1 MKGKTITKY
10 TSLALAL
17 ALVLPTT
24 AKAAEGT
31 NTENTI
37 ATTIEQTN
45 NEVREDIKSELSSKL
60 DESGKTVNYTLNITN
75 AKEDENLKAV
85 FYILDR
91 SNLESLEVLEDE
103 DIRNQ
108 AVKTEGFDGGK
119 KITVDLKNAK
129 TISLRANI
137 KEGKTNNFVFD
148 YILAN
153 DSISTIK
160 RVASALA
167 KDTEGKDILKEE
179 EINEVS
185 STLAGKFIDQTKIEW
200 SDYLVNP
207 IDKDIIR
214 NYDLSLSENQKNPGK
229 ITIETF
235 KAAKDG
241 FVKENTIDLNFGNI
255 QNLNLPAKGLV
266 KISFQ
271 SDVSSEDNAFS
282 LNGVEL
288 KRDAENTNLKNQIDD
303 LSKTIQENDKEIKD
317 ELRTID
323 NSSIA
328 KASENTETH
337 VKTQSSDQT
346 NPQSLAQDIER
357 RNEQILEQMRKIDK
371 SQEYQSVENP
381 NNQASQKDV
390 KVVSLKDNTS
400 NSSTN
405 PSLTNISQIDVD
417 NLRIDIEDRN
427 TEIINTLKE
436 IDKEYPTIVT
446 LANKQTETDQDK
458 NIADLIKEIDDRNQA
473 IQDELQRIYGKYAV
487 NTVMDLNKSIDDD
500 TYELLTQVD
509 TNNEK
514 VNQIIDQVNLSIEAN
529 QALDSEEEL
538 AKIKAL
544 LDNIEK
550 LEKNNEKVLANVDDT
565 KQNQESGENFKNLVP
580 GYSENVY
587 KDLEKVVT
595 ITLDPLSKVE
605 NTATKESASKAYPTL
620 AKYLEDLEFVKAILK

>member
-75 AKEDENLKAV
+75 AKDDEDLKAV

-103 DIRNQ
+103 DISNQ

-200 SDYLVNP
+200 SDFLVNST
-207 IDKDIIR
+207 DKDIIR
-214 NYDLSLSENQKNPGK
+214 NYDLSLSENKKNPGK

-241 FVKENTIDLNFGNI
+241 FVKENTIDLDFGNI
-255 QNLNLPAKGLV
+255 QNLNLPANGLA

-288 KRDAENTNLKNQIDD
+288 KRDAENTDLKNQIDD

-357 RNEQILEQMRKIDK
+357 RNDQILEQMRKIDK
-371 SQEYQSVENP
+371 SQEYQGVENP

-390 KVVSLKDNTS
+390 NVVSLKDNTS

-446 LANKQTETDQDK
+446 LVNKQTETDQDK

-514 VNQIIDQVNLSIEAN
+514 VSQIIDQVNLSIEAN

-550 LEKNNEKVLANVDDT
+550 LEKNNEKVLANVDGT
-565 KQNQESGENFKNLVP
+565 KQNQESGENFKKVVP
-580 GYSENVY
+580 GYSENIY

-595 ITLDPLSKVE
+595 ITLDPLSIVE

>member
-1 MKGKTITKY
+1 MKGRTITKY

-24 AKAAEGT
+24 AKAADGT

-75 AKEDENLKAV
+75 AKEDEDLKAV

-103 DIRNQ
+103 DISNQ

-207 IDKDIIR
+207 TNKDLIR
-214 NYDLSLSENQKNPGK
+214 HYDLSLSENQKNPGK

-241 FVKENTIDLNFGNI
+241 FVKENTIDLDFGNI

-266 KISFQ
+266 KITFQ

-288 KRDAENTNLKNQIDD
+288 KRDAENTDLKNQIDD

-346 NPQSLAQDIER
+346 NPQSLDQDIEQ
-357 RNEQILEQMRKIDK
+357 RNEQILEQMRAIDK

-405 PSLTNISQIDVD
+405 PSLTNISQIDVE

-446 LANKQTETDQDK
+446 LVNKQTETDQDK

-514 VNQIIDQVNLSIEAN
+514 VSQIIDQVNLSIEAN

-550 LEKNNEKVLANVDDT
+550 LEKNNEKVLANVDGT
-565 KQNQESGENFKNLVP
+565 KQNQESGENFKKVVP

-620 AKYLEDLEFVKAILK
+620 AKYLEDLEFVKGILK

>member
-103 DIRNQ
+103 DISNQ

-119 KITVDLKNAK
+119 KITVDLKNTK

-153 DSISTIK
+153 DSISTVK
-160 RVASALA
+160 RVASALS

-207 IDKDIIR
+207 TDKDIIR
-214 NYDLSLSENQKNPGK
+214 NYDLSLSENQKNSGK

-241 FVKENTIDLNFGNI
+241 FVKENTIDLDFGNI
-255 QNLNLPAKGLV
+255 QNLNLPANGLV
-266 KISFQ
+266 KIFFQ

-288 KRDAENTNLKNQIDD
+288 KRDAENTDLKNQIDD

-323 NSSIA
+323 NNSIA
-328 KASENTETH
+328 KTSENTETH

-346 NPQSLAQDIER
+346 NPQSLAQEIEQ
-357 RNEQILEQMRKIDK
+357 RNEQILEQMRAIDK
-371 SQEYQSVENP
+371 SQESQTTENP
-381 NNQASQKDV
+381 STQASQKDI

-400 NSSTN
+400 NSSTT

-514 VNQIIDQVNLSIEAN
+514 VSQIIDQVNLSIEAN

-538 AKIKAL
+538 ANIKVL

-550 LEKNNEKVLANVDDT
+550 LEKNNEKVLANVDST
-565 KQNQESGENFKNLVP
+565 KQNQESGENFKKVVP

-605 NTATKESASKAYPTL
+605 NTATIESASKAYPTL

>member
-75 AKEDENLKAV
+75 AKEEENLKAV

-103 DIRNQ
+103 DISNQ

-179 EINEVS
+179 EINEGT

-207 IDKDIIR
+207 TDKDIIR
-214 NYDLSLSENQKNPGK
+214 NYDLSLSENQKNTGK

-241 FVKENTIDLNFGNI
+241 FVKENTTDLDFGNI
-255 QNLNLPAKGLV
+255 QNLNLPANGLV

-288 KRDAENTNLKNQIDD
+288 KRDAENTDLKNQIDD

-323 NSSIA
+323 NSPIA

-337 VKTQSSDQT
+337 VKTQSSDQK
-346 NPQSLAQDIER
+346 NPQSLAQDIEQ

-405 PSLTNISQIDVD
+405 PSHTNISQIDVD

-446 LANKQTETDQDK
+446 LVSKQTETDQDK

-514 VNQIIDQVNLSIEAN
+514 VSQIIDQVNLSIEAN

-550 LEKNNEKVLANVDDT
+550 LEKNNEKVLENVDGT

-605 NTATKESASKAYPTL
+605 NTATKESASKSYPTL

>member
-75 AKEDENLKAV
+75 AKDDEDLKAV

-103 DIRNQ
+103 DISNQ
-108 AVKTEGFDGGK
+108 SVKTEGFDGGK

-160 RVASALA
+160 RVDSALA

-207 IDKDIIR
+207 TDKDIIR

-241 FVKENTIDLNFGNI
+241 FVKENTTDLDFGNI
-255 QNLNLPAKGLV
+255 QNLNLPANGLV

-288 KRDAENTNLKNQIDD
+288 KRDAENTDLKNQIDD

-328 KASENTETH
+328 KTSENTETH

-346 NPQSLAQDIER
+346 NSQSLAQDIEL
-357 RNEQILEQMRKIDK
+357 RNEQILEQMRAIDK
-371 SQEYQSVENP
+371 SQESQTTENP
-381 NNQASQKDV
+381 STQSSQKDI
-390 KVVSLKDNTS
+390 KVVSLKDELS
-400 NSSTN
+400 MNSSN
-405 PSLTNISQIDVD
+405 PALTSVSQIDVD

-500 TYELLTQVD
+500 TYELLTKVD

-514 VNQIIDQVNLSIEAN
+514 VSQIIDQVNLSIEAN

-550 LEKNNEKVLANVDDT
+550 LEKNNEKVLANVDGT
-565 KQNQESGENFKNLVP
+565 KQNQESGENFKKVVP
-580 GYSENVY
+580 GYSENIY

>member
-45 NEVREDIKSELSSKL
+45 NEVREDIKSQLSSKL

-103 DIRNQ
+103 DISNQ

-207 IDKDIIR
+207 TDKDIIR

-241 FVKENTIDLNFGNI
+241 FVKENTTDLDFGNI
-255 QNLNLPAKGLV
+255 QNLNLPANGLV

-288 KRDAENTNLKNQIDD
+288 KRDAENTDLKNQIDD

-323 NSSIA
+323 NSPIA

-337 VKTQSSDQT
+337 VKTQSSDQK
-346 NPQSLAQDIER
+346 NPQSLAQDIEQ

-405 PSLTNISQIDVD
+405 PSLTNIRQIDVD

-436 IDKEYPTIVT
+436 ID
-446 LANKQTETDQDK
+446 N
-458 NIADLIKEIDDRNQA
+458 RNQA
-473 IQDELQRIYGKYAV
+473 IQDELLRIYGKYAV
-487 NTVMDLNKSIDDD
+487 STVMDLNKSIDDD
-500 TYELLTQVD
+500 TYKLLTEVD

-514 VNQIIDQVNLSIEAN
+514 VSQIIDQINLSIEAN
-529 QALDSEEEL
+529 QAVDNEEEL
-538 AKIKAL
+538 ANIKAL

-550 LEKNNEKVLANVDDT
+550 LEKNNEKILANVDGT
-565 KQNQESGENFKNLVP
+565 KKDQESGESFKNLITVTLP
-580 GYSENVY
+580 VTQ
-587 KDLEKVVT
+587 T
-595 ITLDPLSKVE
+595 ITIDDISIDSRKIM
-605 NTATKESASKAYPTL
+605 
-620 AKYLEDLEFVKAILK
+620 KYLSDNELLSRIELEELTGFNKDKVIRHLNELRDNGVVEVVGNGRGTKYKSRI

>member
-1 MKGKTITKY
+1 M
-10 TSLALAL
+10 
-17 ALVLPTT
+17 
-24 AKAAEGT
+24 
-31 NTENTI
+31 
-37 ATTIEQTN
+37 
-45 NEVREDIKSELSSKL
+45 
-60 DESGKTVNYTLNITN
+60 
-75 AKEDENLKAV
+75 
-85 FYILDR
+85 
-91 SNLESLEVLEDE
+91 
-103 DIRNQ
+103 
-108 AVKTEGFDGGK
+108 
-119 KITVDLKNAK
+119 
-129 TISLRANI
+129 
-137 KEGKTNNFVFD
+137 
-148 YILAN
+148 
-153 DSISTIK
+153 
-160 RVASALA
+160 ASALA
-167 KDTEGKDILKEE
+167 KDTEGKDILKEQ

-200 SDYLVNP
+200 SDFLVNP
-207 IDKDIIR
+207 TDKDIIR

-241 FVKENTIDLNFGNI
+241 FVKENTIDLDFGNI
-255 QNLNLPAKGLV
+255 QNLNLPANGLV

-288 KRDAENTNLKNQIDD
+288 KRDAENTDLKNQIDD

-323 NSSIA
+323 NSPIA

-346 NPQSLAQDIER
+346 NPQSLAQDIEQ

-436 IDKEYPTIVT
+436 ID
-446 LANKQTETDQDK
+446 N
-458 NIADLIKEIDDRNQA
+458 RNQA
-473 IQDELQRIYGKYAV
+473 IQDELLRIYGKYAV
-487 NTVMDLNKSIDDD
+487 STVMDLNKSIDYD
-500 TYELLTQVD
+500 TYKLLTEVD

-514 VNQIIDQVNLSIEAN
+514 VSQIIDQINLSIEAN
-529 QALDSEEEL
+529 QVVDNEEEL
-538 AKIKAL
+538 ANIKAL

-550 LEKNNEKVLANVDDT
+550 LEKNNEKILANVDGT
-565 KQNQESGENFKNLVP
+565 KKDQESGESFKNLIT
-580 GYSENVY
+580 
-587 KDLEKVVT
+587 VT
-595 ITLDPLSKVE
+595 LPVT
-605 NTATKESASKAYPTL
+605 
-620 AKYLEDLEFVKAILK
+620 

>member
-37 ATTIEQTN
+37 ATTIGQTN

-75 AKEDENLKAV
+75 AKEEENLKAV

-103 DIRNQ
+103 DISNQ

-179 EINEVS
+179 EINEGT

-207 IDKDIIR
+207 TDKDIIR
-214 NYDLSLSENQKNPGK
+214 NYDLSLSENQKNTGK

-241 FVKENTIDLNFGNI
+241 FVKENTTDLDFGNI
-255 QNLNLPAKGLV
+255 QNLNLPANGLV

-288 KRDAENTNLKNQIDD
+288 KRDAENTDLKNQIDD

-323 NSSIA
+323 NSPIA

-337 VKTQSSDQT
+337 VKTQSSDQK
-346 NPQSLAQDIER
+346 NPQSLAQDIEQ

-405 PSLTNISQIDVD
+405 PSHTNISQIDVD

-446 LANKQTETDQDK
+446 LVSKQTETDQDK

-514 VNQIIDQVNLSIEAN
+514 VSQIIDQVNLSIEAN

-550 LEKNNEKVLANVDDT
+550 LEKNNEKVLENVDGT

-605 NTATKESASKAYPTL
+605 NTATKESASKSYPTL

>member
-75 AKEDENLKAV
+75 AKDDEDLKAV
-85 FYILDR
+85 FYILNR

-103 DIRNQ
+103 DISNQ

-200 SDYLVNP
+200 SDFLVNP
-207 IDKDIIR
+207 TDKDIIR
-214 NYDLSLSENQKNPGK
+214 NYDLSLSENQKNTGK

-241 FVKENTIDLNFGNI
+241 FVKENTTDLDFGNI
-255 QNLNLPAKGLV
+255 QNLNLPANGLV

-288 KRDAENTNLKNQIDD
+288 KRDAENTDLKNQIDD

-323 NSSIA
+323 NSPIA

-337 VKTQSSDQT
+337 VKTQSSDQK
-346 NPQSLAQDIER
+346 NPQSLAQDIEQ

-405 PSLTNISQIDVD
+405 PSHTNISQIDVD

-446 LANKQTETDQDK
+446 LVSKQTETDQDK

-514 VNQIIDQVNLSIEAN
+514 VSQIIDQVNLSIEAN

-550 LEKNNEKVLANVDDT
+550 LEKNNEKVLENVDGT

-605 NTATKESASKAYPTL
+605 NTATKESASKSYPTL

>member
-24 AKAAEGT
+24 AKASEGT

-75 AKEDENLKAV
+75 AKEDEDLKAV

-103 DIRNQ
+103 DISNQ

-119 KITVDLKNAK
+119 KITVDLKNAR

-160 RVASALA
+160 RVAYALA

-200 SDYLVNP
+200 SDYLVKPTN
-207 IDKDIIR
+207 KDIIR

-241 FVKENTIDLNFGNI
+241 FVKENTIDLDFGNI
-255 QNLNLPAKGLV
+255 QNLNLPANGLV

-288 KRDAENTNLKNQIDD
+288 KRDAANIDLKNQIDD

-323 NSSIA
+323 NSPIA

-337 VKTQSSDQT
+337 VKTQSSDQK
-346 NPQSLAQDIER
+346 NPQSLAQDIEQ

-405 PSLTNISQIDVD
+405 PSHTNISQIDVD

-446 LANKQTETDQDK
+446 LVSKQTETDQDK

-514 VNQIIDQVNLSIEAN
+514 VSQIIDQVNLSIEAN

-550 LEKNNEKVLANVDDT
+550 LEKNNEKVLENVDGT

-605 NTATKESASKAYPTL
+605 NTATKESASKSYPTL

>member
-75 AKEDENLKAV
+75 AKEDEDLKAV

-103 DIRNQ
+103 DISNQ

-119 KITVDLKNAK
+119 KITVDLKNAR

-200 SDYLVNP
+200 SDFLVNP
-207 IDKDIIR
+207 TDKDIIR

-241 FVKENTIDLNFGNI
+241 FVKENTIDLDFGNI
-255 QNLNLPAKGLV
+255 QNLNLPANGLV

-271 SDVSSEDNAFS
+271 SDVSSEDNTFS

-288 KRDAENTNLKNQIDD
+288 KRDAENTDLKNQIDD

-323 NSSIA
+323 NNYIA
-328 KASENTETH
+328 KSSGNIETNA
-337 VKTQSSDQT
+337 KTQSSDQT
-346 NPQSLAQDIER
+346 NPQSLAQDIEQ
-357 RNEQILEQMRKIDK
+357 RNKHILEQMRKIDK
-371 SQEYQSVENP
+371 SQEAQSVQDSNK
-381 NNQASQKDV
+381 QASQKDV
-390 KVVSLKDNTS
+390 KVISLKDDAS
-400 NSSTN
+400 NSS
-405 PSLTNISQIDVD
+405 TNISQIDVD

-446 LANKQTETDQDK
+446 LANKQTYVDQDK
-458 NIADLIKEIDDRNQA
+458 NITDLIKEIDDRNQA

-514 VNQIIDQVNLSIEAN
+514 VSQIIDQVNLSIEAN
-529 QALDSEEEL
+529 QALESEEEL

-550 LEKNNEKVLANVDDT
+550 LEKNNEKVLANVDGS
-565 KQNQESGENFKNLVP
+565 KQNQESGEKFKKVVP

>member
-24 AKAAEGT
+24 VKAAEGT

-75 AKEDENLKAV
+75 AKDDEDLKAV

-103 DIRNQ
+103 DISNQ

-179 EINEVS
+179 EINEGS

-200 SDYLVNP
+200 SDFLVNP
-207 IDKDIIR
+207 TNKDLIR
-214 NYDLSLSENQKNPGK
+214 HYDLSLSENQKNTGK

-241 FVKENTIDLNFGNI
+241 FVKENTTDLDFGNI
-255 QNLNLPAKGLV
+255 QNLNLPANGLV

-288 KRDAENTNLKNQIDD
+288 KRDAENTDLKNQIDD

-323 NSSIA
+323 NSPIA

-337 VKTQSSDQT
+337 VKTQSSDQK
-346 NPQSLAQDIER
+346 NPQSLAQDIEQ

-405 PSLTNISQIDVD
+405 PSHTNISQIDVD

-446 LANKQTETDQDK
+446 LVSKQTETDQDK

-473 IQDELQRIYGKYAV
+473 IQDELQRIYGKHAV

-514 VNQIIDQVNLSIEAN
+514 VSQIIDQVNLSIEAN

-550 LEKNNEKVLANVDDT
+550 LEKNNEKVLENVDGT

-605 NTATKESASKAYPTL
+605 NTATKESASKSYPTL

>member
-1 MKGKTITKY
+1 MCI
-10 TSLALAL
+10 
-17 ALVLPTT
+17 
-24 AKAAEGT
+24 
-31 NTENTI
+31 
-37 ATTIEQTN
+37 
-45 NEVREDIKSELSSKL
+45 R
-60 DESGKTVNYTLNITN
+60 
-75 AKEDENLKAV
+75 
-85 FYILDR
+85 DR
-91 SNLESLEVLEDE
+91 
-103 DIRNQ
+103 
-108 AVKTEGFDGGK
+108 
-119 KITVDLKNAK
+119 
-129 TISLRANI
+129 
-137 KEGKTNNFVFD
+137 GKTNNFVFD

-271 SDVSSEDNAFS
+271 SNVSSEDNAFS
-282 LNGVEL
+282 LNGFEL
-288 KRDAENTNLKNQIDD
+288 KRDAANIDLKNQIDD

-346 NPQSLAQDIER
+346 NPQSLAQDIEQ
-357 RNEQILEQMRKIDK
+357 RNEQILEQMRAIDK
-371 SQEYQSVENP
+371 SQESQTTENSST
-381 NNQASQKDV
+381 QASQKDV

-405 PSLTNISQIDVD
+405 PSLTSISQIDVD

-446 LANKQTETDQDK
+446 LVNKQTETDQDK

>member
-75 AKEDENLKAV
+75 AKEDEDLKAV

-103 DIRNQ
+103 DISNQ

-119 KITVDLKNAK
+119 KITVDLKNAR

-200 SDYLVNP
+200 SDFLVNP
-207 IDKDIIR
+207 TDKDIIR

-241 FVKENTIDLNFGNI
+241 FVKENTIELDFGNI
-255 QNLNLPAKGLV
+255 QNLNLPANGLV

-271 SDVSSEDNAFS
+271 SDVSSEDNTFS

-288 KRDAENTNLKNQIDD
+288 KRDAENTDLKNQIDD

-371 SQEYQSVENP
+371 SQESQTTENP
-381 NNQASQKDV
+381 STQASQKDV
-390 KVVSLKDNTS
+390 KVVSLKDEPS
-400 NSSTN
+400 MNSSN
-405 PSLTNISQIDVD
+405 PALTSISQIDVD

-514 VNQIIDQVNLSIEAN
+514 VSQIIDQVNLSIEAN
-529 QALDSEEEL
+529 QAMDNEEEL
-538 AKIKAL
+538 SNIKVL

-550 LEKNNEKVLANVDDT
+550 LEKNNEKVLANVDGT
-565 KQNQESGENFKNLVP
+565 KQNQESGENFKKVVP

-605 NTATKESASKAYPTL
+605 NTATIESASKAYPTL
-620 AKYLEDLEFVKAILK
+620 AKYIEDLEFVKAILK

>member
-103 DIRNQ
+103 DISNQ

-119 KITVDLKNAK
+119 KITVDLKNTK

-160 RVASALA
+160 RVASALS

-207 IDKDIIR
+207 TDKDIIR
-214 NYDLSLSENQKNPGK
+214 NYDLSLSENQKNSGK

-241 FVKENTIDLNFGNI
+241 FVKENTIDLDFGNI

-288 KRDAENTNLKNQIDD
+288 KRDAENTDLKNQIDD

-346 NPQSLAQDIER
+346 NPQSLAQDIEQ
-357 RNEQILEQMRKIDK
+357 RNEQILEQMRAIDK
-371 SQEYQSVENP
+371 SQESQTTENP
-381 NNQASQKDV
+381 STQASQKDV

-458 NIADLIKEIDDRNQA
+458 NIDDLIKEIDDRNQA

-514 VNQIIDQVNLSIEAN
+514 VSQIIDQVNLSIEAN

-550 LEKNNEKVLANVDDT
+550 LEKNNEKVLANVDGT

-605 NTATKESASKAYPTL
+605 NIATKESASKSYPTL

>member
-103 DIRNQ
+103 DISNQ

-207 IDKDIIR
+207 TDKDIIR

-241 FVKENTIDLNFGNI
+241 FVKENTTDLDFGNI
-255 QNLNLPAKGLV
+255 QNLNLPANGLV

-288 KRDAENTNLKNQIDD
+288 KRDAENTDLKNQIDD

-323 NSSIA
+323 NSPIA

-337 VKTQSSDQT
+337 VKTQSSDQK
-346 NPQSLAQDIER
+346 NPQSLAQDIEQ

-405 PSLTNISQIDVD
+405 PSLTNIRQIDVD

-436 IDKEYPTIVT
+436 ID
-446 LANKQTETDQDK
+446 N
-458 NIADLIKEIDDRNQA
+458 RNQA
-473 IQDELQRIYGKYAV
+473 IQDELLRIYGKYAV
-487 NTVMDLNKSIDDD
+487 STVMDLNKSIDDD
-500 TYELLTQVD
+500 TYKLLTEVD

-514 VNQIIDQVNLSIEAN
+514 VSQIIDQINLSIEAN
-529 QALDSEEEL
+529 QAVDNEEEL
-538 AKIKAL
+538 ANIKAL

-550 LEKNNEKVLANVDDT
+550 LEKNNEKILANVDGT
-565 KQNQESGENFKNLVP
+565 KKDQESGESFKNLITVTLP
-580 GYSENVY
+580 VTQ
-587 KDLEKVVT
+587 T
-595 ITLDPLSKVE
+595 ITIDDISIDSRKIM
-605 NTATKESASKAYPTL
+605 
-620 AKYLEDLEFVKAILK
+620 KYLSDNELLSRIELEELTGFNKDKVIRHLNELRDNGVVEVVGNGRGTKYKSRI

>member
-10 TSLALAL
+10 TSLTLAL

-24 AKAAEGT
+24 AKAAEGRS
-31 NTENTI
+31 TENTI

-60 DESGKTVNYTLNITN
+60 DESGKTVNYKLNITN
-75 AKEDENLKAV
+75 AKDDEDLKAV

-91 SNLESLEVLEDE
+91 SNLESLEVLEGE
-103 DIRNQ
+103 DISNQ

-148 YILAN
+148 YILEN

-160 RVASALA
+160 RVAYALS

-185 STLAGKFIDQTKIEW
+185 SALAGKFIDQTKIEW

-207 IDKDIIR
+207 TDKDLIR

-241 FVKENTIDLNFGNI
+241 FVKENTIDLDFGNI
-255 QNLNLPAKGLV
+255 QNLNLPANGLV

-288 KRDAENTNLKNQIDD
+288 KRDAENTDLKNQIDD

-323 NSSIA
+323 NSSID

-346 NPQSLAQDIER
+346 NPQSLAQDIEQ

-405 PSLTNISQIDVD
+405 PSLTNIRQIDVD

-436 IDKEYPTIVT
+436 ID
-446 LANKQTETDQDK
+446 N
-458 NIADLIKEIDDRNQA
+458 RNQA
-473 IQDELQRIYGKYAV
+473 IQDELLRIYGKYAV
-487 NTVMDLNKSIDDD
+487 STVMDLNKSIDDD
-500 TYELLTQVD
+500 TYKLLTEVD

-514 VNQIIDQVNLSIEAN
+514 VSQIIDQINLSIEAN
-529 QALDSEEEL
+529 QAVDNEEEL
-538 AKIKAL
+538 ANIKAL

-550 LEKNNEKVLANVDDT
+550 LEKNNEKILANVDGT
-565 KQNQESGENFKNLVP
+565 KKDQESGESFKNLITVTLP
-580 GYSENVY
+580 VTQ
-587 KDLEKVVT
+587 T
-595 ITLDPLSKVE
+595 ITIDDISIDSRKIM
-605 NTATKESASKAYPTL
+605 
-620 AKYLEDLEFVKAILK
+620 KYLSDNELLSRIELEELTGFNKDKVIRHLNELRDNGVVEVVGNGRGTKYKSRI

>member
-60 DESGKTVNYTLNITN
+60 DKSGKTVNYTLNITN
-75 AKEDENLKAV
+75 AKDDENLKAV

-271 SDVSSEDNAFS
+271 SNVSSEDNAFS
-282 LNGVEL
+282 LNGFEL
-288 KRDAENTNLKNQIDD
+288 KRDAANIDLKNQIDD

-346 NPQSLAQDIER
+346 NPQSLAQDIEQ
-357 RNEQILEQMRKIDK
+357 RNEQILEQMRAIDK
-371 SQEYQSVENP
+371 SQESQTTENSST
-381 NNQASQKDV
+381 QASQKDV

-405 PSLTNISQIDVD
+405 PSLTSISQIDVD

-446 LANKQTETDQDK
+446 LVNKQTETDQDK

>member
-103 DIRNQ
+103 DISNQ

-119 KITVDLKNAK
+119 KITVDLKNTK

-153 DSISTIK
+153 DSISTVK
-160 RVASALA
+160 RVASALS
-167 KDTEGKDILKEE
+167 KDTEGKYILKEE

-207 IDKDIIR
+207 TDKDIIR

-241 FVKENTIDLNFGNI
+241 FVKENTIDLDFGNI
-255 QNLNLPAKGLV
+255 QNLNLPANGLV
-266 KISFQ
+266 KIFFQ

-288 KRDAENTNLKNQIDD
+288 KRDAENTDLKNQIDD

-346 NPQSLAQDIER
+346 NPQSLAQEIEQ
-357 RNEQILEQMRKIDK
+357 RNEQILEQMRAIDK
-371 SQEYQSVENP
+371 SQESQTTENP
-381 NNQASQKDV
+381 STQASQKDI

-400 NSSTN
+400 NSSTT

-514 VNQIIDQVNLSIEAN
+514 VSQIIDQVNLSIEAN

-538 AKIKAL
+538 ANIKVL

-550 LEKNNEKVLANVDDT
+550 LEKNNEKVLANVDST
-565 KQNQESGENFKNLVP
+565 KQNQESGENFKKVVP

-605 NTATKESASKAYPTL
+605 NTATIESASKAYPTL

>member
-31 NTENTI
+31 NIENTI
-37 ATTIEQTN
+37 ATTIEQAN
-45 NEVREDIKSELSSKL
+45 NEVREDIKSELTSKV

-75 AKEDENLKAV
+75 AKEDEDLKAV
-85 FYILDR
+85 FHILDR
-91 SNLESLEVLEDE
+91 SNLENLEVLEDE
-103 DIRNQ
+103 NISNQ
-108 AVKTEGFDGGK
+108 AVKTEKFDGGE
-119 KITVDLKNAK
+119 KITVDLKNAR
-129 TISLRANI
+129 TVSLKANI

-153 DSISTIK
+153 DSTSTVK
-160 RVASALA
+160 RVVSALE
-167 KDTEGKDILKEE
+167 KDAEGKDILKEQ
-179 EINEVS
+179 EINDAS
-185 STLAGKFIDQTKIEW
+185 SILDGKFIDQTKIEW
-200 SDYLVNP
+200 SDFLVNP
-207 IDKDIIR
+207 TDKDIIR
-214 NYDLSLSENQKNPGK
+214 NYDLSLSENQKNPSK

-241 FVKENTIDLNFGNI
+241 FVKENTIDLDFGNI
-255 QNLNLPAKGLV
+255 QNLNLPANGLV

-271 SDVSSEDNAFS
+271 SEVSSEDNAFS
-282 LNGVEL
+282 LNGVKL
-288 KRDAENTNLKNQIDD
+288 NRDAENTDLKNQIDD

-323 NSSIA
+323 NNYIA
-328 KASENTETH
+328 KSSGNIETNA
-337 VKTQSSDQT
+337 KTQSSDQT
-346 NPQSLAQDIER
+346 NPQSLAQDIEQ
-357 RNEQILEQMRKIDK
+357 RNKHILEQMRKIDK
-371 SQEYQSVENP
+371 SQEAQSVQDSNK
-381 NNQASQKDV
+381 QASQKDV
-390 KVVSLKDNTS
+390 KVISLKDDAS
-400 NSSTN
+400 NSS
-405 PSLTNISQIDVD
+405 TNISQIDVD

-446 LANKQTETDQDK
+446 LANKQTYVDQDK
-458 NIADLIKEIDDRNQA
+458 NITDLIKEIDDRNQA

-514 VNQIIDQVNLSIEAN
+514 VSQIIDQVNLSIEAN

-565 KQNQESGENFKNLVP
+565 KQNQESGENFKKVVP

-605 NTATKESASKAYPTL
+605 NTATKENASKIYPTL

>member
-75 AKEDENLKAV
+75 AKDDEDLKAV

-103 DIRNQ
+103 DISNQ

-200 SDYLVNP
+200 SDFLVNST
-207 IDKDIIR
+207 DKDIIR

-241 FVKENTIDLNFGNI
+241 FVKENTIDLDFGNI
-255 QNLNLPAKGLV
+255 QNLNLPANGLA

-288 KRDAENTNLKNQIDD
+288 KRDAENTDLKNQIDD

-357 RNEQILEQMRKIDK
+357 RNDQILEQMRKIDK
-371 SQEYQSVENP
+371 SQEYQGVENP

-390 KVVSLKDNTS
+390 NVVSLKDNTS

-446 LANKQTETDQDK
+446 LVNKQTETDQDK

-514 VNQIIDQVNLSIEAN
+514 VSQIIDQVNLSIEAN

-550 LEKNNEKVLANVDDT
+550 LEKNNEKVLANVDGT
-565 KQNQESGENFKNLVP
+565 KQNQESGENFKKVVP
-580 GYSENVY
+580 GYSENIY

>member
-85 FYILDR
+85 LYILDR

-103 DIRNQ
+103 DISNQ

-129 TISLRANI
+129 TISLKANI

-153 DSISTIK
+153 DSISTVK

-167 KDTEGKDILKEE
+167 KDTEGKDILKEQ

-200 SDYLVNP
+200 SDFLVNP
-207 IDKDIIR
+207 TDKDIIR

-241 FVKENTIDLNFGNI
+241 FVKENTIDSDFGNI
-255 QNLNLPAKGLV
+255 QNLNLPANGLV

-288 KRDAENTNLKNQIDD
+288 KRDAENTDLKNQIDD

-323 NSSIA
+323 NNSIA
-328 KASENTETH
+328 KTSENTETH

-346 NPQSLAQDIER
+346 NPQSLAQDIEQ
-357 RNEQILEQMRKIDK
+357 RNEQILEQMRAIDK
-371 SQEYQSVENP
+371 SQESQTIENP
-381 NNQASQKDV
+381 STQASQKDI
-390 KVVSLKDNTS
+390 KVVSLKDEPS
-400 NSSTN
+400 INSSN
-405 PSLTNISQIDVD
+405 PALTSISQIDVD

-446 LANKQTETDQDK
+446 LVNKRTETDQDK

-514 VNQIIDQVNLSIEAN
+514 VSQIIDQVNLSIEAN

-550 LEKNNEKVLANVDDT
+550 LEKNNEKVLENVDGT

>member
-75 AKEDENLKAV
+75 AKDDENLKAV

-271 SDVSSEDNAFS
+271 SNVSSEDNAFS
-282 LNGVEL
+282 LNGFEL
-288 KRDAENTNLKNQIDD
+288 KRDAANIDLKNQIDD

-346 NPQSLAQDIER
+346 NPQSLAQDIEQ
-357 RNEQILEQMRKIDK
+357 RNEQILEQMRAIDK
-371 SQEYQSVENP
+371 SQESQTTENSST
-381 NNQASQKDV
+381 QASQKDV

-405 PSLTNISQIDVD
+405 PSLTSISQIDVD

-446 LANKQTETDQDK
+446 LVNKQTETDQDK

>member
-103 DIRNQ
+103 NISNQ

-119 KITVDLKNAK
+119 KITVDLKNAR

-207 IDKDIIR
+207 TDKDIIR

-241 FVKENTIDLNFGNI
+241 FVKENTIDLDFGNI
-255 QNLNLPAKGLV
+255 QNLNLPANGLV

-288 KRDAENTNLKNQIDD
+288 KRDAENTDLKNQIDD

-371 SQEYQSVENP
+371 SQESQTSENP
-381 NNQASQKDV
+381 STQASQKDV
-390 KVVSLKDNTS
+390 KVVSLKDEPS
-400 NSSTN
+400 MNSSN
-405 PSLTNISQIDVD
+405 PALTSISQIDVD

-514 VNQIIDQVNLSIEAN
+514 VSQIIDQVNLSIEAN
-529 QALDSEEEL
+529 QAMDNEEEL
-538 AKIKAL
+538 SNIKVL

-550 LEKNNEKVLANVDDT
+550 LEKNNEKVLANVDGT
-565 KQNQESGENFKNLVP
+565 KQNQESGENFKKVVP

-605 NTATKESASKAYPTL
+605 NTATIESASKAYPTL
-620 AKYLEDLEFVKAILK
+620 AKYIEDLEFVKAILK

>member
-75 AKEDENLKAV
+75 AKDDEDLKAV

-103 DIRNQ
+103 DISNQ

-119 KITVDLKNAK
+119 KITVDLKNAR

-207 IDKDIIR
+207 TNKDLIR
-214 NYDLSLSENQKNPGK
+214 HYDLSLSENQKNPGK

-241 FVKENTIDLNFGNI
+241 FVKENTNDLDFGNI
-255 QNLNLPAKGLV
+255 QNLNLPANGLV

-288 KRDAENTNLKNQIDD
+288 KKDAENTDLKNKIDD

-328 KASENTETH
+328 KTSENTETY

-346 NPQSLAQDIER
+346 NPQSLAQDIEQ
-357 RNEQILEQMRKIDK
+357 RNAQILEQMRKIDK

-436 IDKEYPTIVT
+436 ID
-446 LANKQTETDQDK
+446 N
-458 NIADLIKEIDDRNQA
+458 RNQA
-473 IQDELQRIYGKYAV
+473 IQDELLRIYGKYAV
-487 NTVMDLNKSIDDD
+487 STVMDLNKSIDDD
-500 TYELLTQVD
+500 TYKLLTEVD

-514 VNQIIDQVNLSIEAN
+514 VSQIIDQINLSIEAN
-529 QALDSEEEL
+529 QAVDNEEEL
-538 AKIKAL
+538 ANIKAL

-550 LEKNNEKVLANVDDT
+550 LEKNKEKILANVDGT
-565 KQNQESGENFKNLVP
+565 KKDQESGESFKNLITVTLP
-580 GYSENVY
+580 VTQ
-587 KDLEKVVT
+587 T
-595 ITLDPLSKVE
+595 ITIDDISIDSRKIM
-605 NTATKESASKAYPTL
+605 
-620 AKYLEDLEFVKAILK
+620 KYLSDNELLSRIELEELTGFNKDKVIRHLNELRDNGVVEVVGNGRGTKYKSRI

>member
-75 AKEDENLKAV
+75 AKEDEDLKAV

-103 DIRNQ
+103 DISNQ

-153 DSISTIK
+153 DSISTVK
-160 RVASALA
+160 RVASALV

-207 IDKDIIR
+207 TDKDLIR
-214 NYDLSLSENQKNPGK
+214 HYDLNLSENQKNPGK
-229 ITIETF
+229 IKIETF

-241 FVKENTIDLNFGNI
+241 FVKENTIDLDFGNI
-255 QNLNLPAKGLV
+255 QNLNLPANGLV

-288 KRDAENTNLKNQIDD
+288 KRDAENTDLKNQIDD

-323 NSSIA
+323 NSSTA

-337 VKTQSSDQT
+337 AKTQSSDQT

-357 RNEQILEQMRKIDK
+357 RNEQILEQMRAIDK
-371 SQEYQSVENP
+371 SQESQTTENTST
-381 NNQASQKDV
+381 QASQKDI
-390 KVVSLKDNTS
+390 KVVSLKDEPS
-400 NSSTN
+400 MNSSN
-405 PSLTNISQIDVD
+405 PALTSISQIDVD
-417 NLRIDIEDRN
+417 DLRIDIEDRN

-446 LANKQTETDQDK
+446 LVNKQTETDQDK

-514 VNQIIDQVNLSIEAN
+514 VSQIIDQVNLSIEAN

-550 LEKNNEKVLANVDDT
+550 LEKNNEKVLENVDGT
-565 KQNQESGENFKNLVP
+565 KQNQESGENFKNIVP

-605 NTATKESASKAYPTL
+605 NTATKESASKSYPTL

>member
-75 AKEDENLKAV
+75 AKEDEDLKAV

-91 SNLESLEVLEDE
+91 SNLENLEVLNDAN
-103 DIRNQ
+103 INSQ
-108 AVKTEGFDGGK
+108 AIKTEGFDGGK
-119 KITVDLKNAK
+119 KITVDLKNAR

-153 DSISTIK
+153 DSIRTIK

-207 IDKDIIR
+207 TDKDIIR

-241 FVKENTIDLNFGNI
+241 FVKENTTDLDFGNI
-255 QNLNLPAKGLV
+255 QNLNLPANGLV

-288 KRDAENTNLKNQIDD
+288 KRDAENTDLKNQIDD

-346 NPQSLAQDIER
+346 NPQSLAQEIEQ

-446 LANKQTETDQDK
+446 LANKQTDDDQDK

-500 TYELLTQVD
+500 TYELLTKVD

-514 VNQIIDQVNLSIEAN
+514 VSQIIDQVNLSIEAN

-550 LEKNNEKVLANVDDT
+550 LEKNNEKVLANVDGT
-565 KQNQESGENFKNLVP
+565 KQNQESGENFKKVVP

-605 NTATKESASKAYPTL
+605 NTATKESAIKAYPTL

>member
-103 DIRNQ
+103 DISNQ

-119 KITVDLKNAK
+119 KITVDLKNTK

-160 RVASALA
+160 RVASALS

-207 IDKDIIR
+207 TDKDIIR
-214 NYDLSLSENQKNPGK
+214 NYDLSLSENQKNSGK

-241 FVKENTIDLNFGNI
+241 FVKENTIDLDFGNI

-288 KRDAENTNLKNQIDD
+288 KRDAENTDLKNQIDD

-346 NPQSLAQDIER
+346 NPQSLAQDIEQ
-357 RNEQILEQMRKIDK
+357 RNEQILEQMRAIDK
-371 SQEYQSVENP
+371 SQESQTTENP
-381 NNQASQKDV
+381 STQASQKDV

-446 LANKQTETDQDK
+446 LVNKQTETDQDK
-458 NIADLIKEIDDRNQA
+458 NIDDLIKEIDDRNQA

-514 VNQIIDQVNLSIEAN
+514 VSQIIDQVNLSIEAN

-550 LEKNNEKVLANVDDT
+550 LEKNNEKVLANVDGT

-605 NTATKESASKAYPTL
+605 NIATKESASKSYPTL

>member
-60 DESGKTVNYTLNITN
+60 DESGKTVNYTLNITD

-103 DIRNQ
+103 DISNQ

-160 RVASALA
+160 RVAYALA

-207 IDKDIIR
+207 TNKDLIR
-214 NYDLSLSENQKNPGK
+214 HYDLSLSENQKNPGK

-241 FVKENTIDLNFGNI
+241 FVKENTIDLDFGNI

-288 KRDAENTNLKNQIDD
+288 KRDAENTDLKNQIDD

-346 NPQSLAQDIER
+346 NPQSLAQDIEQ
-357 RNEQILEQMRKIDK
+357 RNEQILDQMRAIDK
-371 SQEYQSVENP
+371 SQESQTTENP
-381 NNQASQKDV
+381 STQASQKDV
-390 KVVSLKDNTS
+390 KVVSLKDEPS
-400 NSSTN
+400 INSSN
-405 PSLTNISQIDVD
+405 PALTSVSQIDVD
-417 NLRIDIEDRN
+417 DLRIDIEDRN

-446 LANKQTETDQDK
+446 LVNKQTETDQDK

-514 VNQIIDQVNLSIEAN
+514 VSQIIDQVNLSIEAN

-550 LEKNNEKVLANVDDT
+550 LENNNEKVLANVDGT
-565 KQNQESGENFKNLVP
+565 KQNQESGENFKKVVP

-605 NTATKESASKAYPTL
+605 NTATIESASKAYPTL
-620 AKYLEDLEFVKAILK
+620 AKYIEDLEFVKAILK

>member
-103 DIRNQ
+103 DISNQ

-119 KITVDLKNAK
+119 KITVDLKNAR

-160 RVASALA
+160 RVASALE

-185 STLAGKFIDQTKIEW
+185 STLTGKFIDQTKIEW
-200 SDYLVNP
+200 SDFLVNP
-207 IDKDIIR
+207 TNKDIIR

-241 FVKENTIDLNFGNI
+241 FVKENTIDLDFGNI
-255 QNLNLPAKGLV
+255 QNLNLPANGLV
-266 KISFQ
+266 KITFQ

-288 KRDAENTNLKNQIDD
+288 KRDAENTDLKNQIDD
-303 LSKTIQENDKEIKD
+303 LNKTIQENDKEIKD

-346 NPQSLAQDIER
+346 NPQSLAQDIEQ
-357 RNEQILEQMRKIDK
+357 RNEQILEQMRNIDK

-436 IDKEYPTIVT
+436 IDKECPTIVT

-514 VNQIIDQVNLSIEAN
+514 VSQIIDQVNLSIEAN

-550 LEKNNEKVLANVDDT
+550 LEKNNEKVLENVDGT
-565 KQNQESGENFKNLVP
+565 KQNQESGENFKNIVP

-605 NTATKESASKAYPTL
+605 NTATKESASKTYPTL

>member
-37 ATTIEQTN
+37 DTTIEQTN

-75 AKEDENLKAV
+75 AKDDEDLKAV

-103 DIRNQ
+103 DISNQ

-160 RVASALA
+160 RVAYALA

-207 IDKDIIR
+207 TNKDLIR
-214 NYDLSLSENQKNPGK
+214 HYDLSLSENQKNPGK

-241 FVKENTIDLNFGNI
+241 FVKENTIDLDFGNI

-288 KRDAENTNLKNQIDD
+288 KRDAENTDLKNQIDD

-357 RNEQILEQMRKIDK
+357 RNEQIFEQMRKIDK
-371 SQEYQSVENP
+371 SQESQTTENP
-381 NNQASQKDV
+381 STQSSQKDI
-390 KVVSLKDNTS
+390 KVVSLKDEPS
-400 NSSTN
+400 MNSSN
-405 PSLTNISQIDVD
+405 PALTSISQIDVD

-446 LANKQTETDQDK
+446 LANKQTDDDQDK

-500 TYELLTQVD
+500 TYELLTKVD

-514 VNQIIDQVNLSIEAN
+514 VSQIIDQVNLSIEAN

-550 LEKNNEKVLANVDDT
+550 LEKNNEKVLANVDGT
-565 KQNQESGENFKNLVP
+565 KQNQESGENFKKVVP
-580 GYSENVY
+580 GYSENIY

>member
-75 AKEDENLKAV
+75 AKEDEDLKAV

-103 DIRNQ
+103 DISNQ

-119 KITVDLKNAK
+119 KITVDLKNAR

-200 SDYLVNP
+200 SDFLVNP
-207 IDKDIIR
+207 TDKDIIR

-241 FVKENTIDLNFGNI
+241 FVKENTIDLDFGNI
-255 QNLNLPAKGLV
+255 QNLNLPANGLV

-288 KRDAENTNLKNQIDD
+288 KRDAENTDLKNQIDD

-371 SQEYQSVENP
+371 SQESQTTENP
-381 NNQASQKDV
+381 STQASQKDV
-390 KVVSLKDNTS
+390 KVVSLKDEPS
-400 NSSTN
+400 MNSSN
-405 PSLTNISQIDVD
+405 PALTSISQIDVD

-514 VNQIIDQVNLSIEAN
+514 VSQIIDQVNLSIEAN
-529 QALDSEEEL
+529 QAMDNEEEL
-538 AKIKAL
+538 SNIKVL

-550 LEKNNEKVLANVDDT
+550 LEKNNEKVLANVDGT

-605 NTATKESASKAYPTL
+605 NTATIESASKAYPTL
-620 AKYLEDLEFVKAILK
+620 AKYIEDLEFVKAILK

>member
-75 AKEDENLKAV
+75 AKDDEDLKAV

-103 DIRNQ
+103 DISNQ

-200 SDYLVNP
+200 SDFLVNST
-207 IDKDIIR
+207 DKDIIR

-241 FVKENTIDLNFGNI
+241 FVKENTIDLDFGNI
-255 QNLNLPAKGLV
+255 QNLNLPANGLA

-288 KRDAENTNLKNQIDD
+288 KRDAENTDLKNQIDD

-323 NSSIA
+323 NSPIA

-337 VKTQSSDQT
+337 VKTQSSDQK
-346 NPQSLAQDIER
+346 NPQSLAQDIEQ

-405 PSLTNISQIDVD
+405 PSHTNISQIDVD

-436 IDKEYPTIVT
+436 ID
-446 LANKQTETDQDK
+446 N
-458 NIADLIKEIDDRNQA
+458 RNQA
-473 IQDELQRIYGKYAV
+473 IQDELLRIYGKYAV
-487 NTVMDLNKSIDDD
+487 STVMDLNKSIDDD
-500 TYELLTQVD
+500 TYKLLTEVD

-514 VNQIIDQVNLSIEAN
+514 VSQIIDQINLSIEAN
-529 QALDSEEEL
+529 QAVDNEEEL
-538 AKIKAL
+538 ANIKAL

-550 LEKNNEKVLANVDDT
+550 LEKNNEKILANVDGT
-565 KQNQESGENFKNLVP
+565 KKDQESGESFKNLITVTLP
-580 GYSENVY
+580 VTQ
-587 KDLEKVVT
+587 T
-595 ITLDPLSKVE
+595 ITIDDISIDSRKIM
-605 NTATKESASKAYPTL
+605 
-620 AKYLEDLEFVKAILK
+620 KYLSDNELLSRIELEELTGFNKDKVIRHLNELRDNGVVEVVGNGRGTKYKSRI

>member
-75 AKEDENLKAV
+75 AKEEENLKAV

-103 DIRNQ
+103 DISNQ

-179 EINEVS
+179 EINEGS

-207 IDKDIIR
+207 TDKDIIR
-214 NYDLSLSENQKNPGK
+214 NYDLSLSENQKNTGK

-241 FVKENTIDLNFGNI
+241 FVKENTTDLDFGNI
-255 QNLNLPAKGLV
+255 QNLNLPANGLV

-288 KRDAENTNLKNQIDD
+288 KRDAENTDLKNQIDD

-323 NSSIA
+323 NSPIA

-337 VKTQSSDQT
+337 VKTQSSDQK
-346 NPQSLAQDIER
+346 NPQSLAQDIEQ

-405 PSLTNISQIDVD
+405 PSHTNISQIDVD

-446 LANKQTETDQDK
+446 LVSKQTETDQDK

-514 VNQIIDQVNLSIEAN
+514 VSQIIDQVNLSIEAN

-550 LEKNNEKVLANVDDT
+550 LEKNNEKVLENVDGT

-605 NTATKESASKAYPTL
+605 NTATKESASKSYPTL

>member
-24 AKAAEGT
+24 AKATEGT

-60 DESGKTVNYTLNITN
+60 AESGKTVNYTLNITN

-103 DIRNQ
+103 DISNQ

-137 KEGKTNNFVFD
+137 KEGKTNNIVFD

-160 RVASALA
+160 RVAYALA

-207 IDKDIIR
+207 TDKDIIR
-214 NYDLSLSENQKNPGK
+214 NYDLSLSENQKNTGK

-241 FVKENTIDLNFGNI
+241 FVKENTTDLDFGNI
-255 QNLNLPAKGLV
+255 QNLNLPANGLV

-288 KRDAENTNLKNQIDD
+288 KRDAENTDLKNQIDD

-323 NSSIA
+323 NSPIA

-337 VKTQSSDQT
+337 VKTQSSDQK
-346 NPQSLAQDIER
+346 NPQSLAQDIEQ

-405 PSLTNISQIDVD
+405 PSHTNISQIDVD

-500 TYELLTQVD
+500 TYELLTKVD

-514 VNQIIDQVNLSIEAN
+514 VSQIIDQVNLSIEAN

-550 LEKNNEKVLANVDDT
+550 LEKNNEKVLENIDST

-620 AKYLEDLEFVKAILK
+620 AKYLEDLEFVKAILE

>member
-167 KDTEGKDILKEE
+167 KDTEGKDILKEQ

-214 NYDLSLSENQKNPGK
+214 NYDLNLSENQKNPGK

-271 SDVSSEDNAFS
+271 SNVSSEDNAFS
-282 LNGVEL
+282 LNGFEL
-288 KRDAENTNLKNQIDD
+288 KRDAANIDLKNQIDD

-346 NPQSLAQDIER
+346 NPQSLAQDIEQ
-357 RNEQILEQMRKIDK
+357 RNEQILEQMRAIDK
-371 SQEYQSVENP
+371 SQESQTTENSST
-381 NNQASQKDV
+381 QASQKDV

-446 LANKQTETDQDK
+446 LVNKQTETDQDK

-500 TYELLTQVD
+500 TYELLTKVD

>member
-103 DIRNQ
+103 DISNQ

-137 KEGKTNNFVFD
+137 KEGKTNYFVFD

-200 SDYLVNP
+200 SDFLVNP
-207 IDKDIIR
+207 TDKDIIR

-241 FVKENTIDLNFGNI
+241 FVKENTIELDFGNI
-255 QNLNLPAKGLV
+255 QNLNLPANGLV

-271 SDVSSEDNAFS
+271 SDVSSEDNTFS

-288 KRDAENTNLKNQIDD
+288 KRDAENTDLKNQIDD

-371 SQEYQSVENP
+371 SQESQTTENP
-381 NNQASQKDV
+381 STQASQKDV
-390 KVVSLKDNTS
+390 KVVSLKDEPS
-400 NSSTN
+400 MNSSN
-405 PSLTNISQIDVD
+405 PALTSISQIDVD

-514 VNQIIDQVNLSIEAN
+514 VSQIIDQVNLSIEAN
-529 QALDSEEEL
+529 QAMDNEEEL
-538 AKIKAL
+538 SNIKVL

-550 LEKNNEKVLANVDDT
+550 LEKNNEKVLANVDGT
-565 KQNQESGENFKNLVP
+565 KQNQESGENFKKVVP

-605 NTATKESASKAYPTL
+605 NTATIESASKAYPTL
-620 AKYLEDLEFVKAILK
+620 AKYIEDLEFVKAILK